1 LANPIEQPAG
11 TPEERSALRQR
22 VATVLWND
30 LWLTRRARW
39 INGSIVALILL
50 NVMAVIAESD
60 NRLAIP
66 YATLFRRFELLSV
79 VVFTLEYLMR
89 IWSCPDGIR
98 YGHLGAWQSRWR
110 FIFSFNGLIDF
121 FAIAPFFLS
130 LLLPVD
136 LRFLRILR
144 LLRILKL
151 TTYSDTIGVFARV
164 LKREGRAL
172 AAASLAM
179 VSLVLFAACL
189 MYMLENPAQPE
200 AFSSIAQAIWWAAVT
215 LTTVGYGD
223 ITPVT
228 FGGKMLGI
236 VIMVLGVGTV
246 ALPAAM
252 LAARFGDEIQAQ
264 RDELEA
270 KVAESLDDGVL
281 DPAERAA
288 VEKLGAELGLPAAHV
303 DKMIELQ
310 KQLHVDAGQCPH
322 CGKKL

>member
-1 LANPIEQPAG
+1 M
-11 TPEERSALRQR
+11 SAALM
-22 VATVLWND
+22 VM
-30 LWLTRRARW
+30 
-39 INGSIVALILL
+39 LILMVL
-50 NVMAVIAESD
+50 ASSGIYWAE
-60 NRLAIP
+60 
-66 YATLFRRFELLSV
+66 
-79 VVFTLEYLMR
+79 
-89 IWSCPDGIR
+89 
-98 YGHLGAWQSRWR
+98 HL
-110 FIFSFNGLIDF
+110 
-121 FAIAPFFLS
+121 
-130 LLLPVD
+130 
-136 LRFLRILR
+136 
-144 LLRILKL
+144 
-151 TTYSDTIGVFARV
+151 
-164 LKREGRAL
+164 
-172 AAASLAM
+172 
-179 VSLVLFAACL
+179 
-189 MYMLENPAQPE
+189 AQPE
-200 AFSSIAQAIWWAAVT
+200 VFRSIPASMWWTMVT

-322 CGKKL
+322 CGKRL

>member
-1 LANPIEQPAG
+1 M
-11 TPEERSALRQR
+11 RQR

-39 INGSIVALILL
+39 INGFIVALIVL
-50 NVMAVIAESD
+50 NVIAVIAESD
-60 NRLAIP
+60 QRLAVP
-66 YATLFRRFELLSV
+66 HAGLFRSFELFSV
-79 VVFTLEYLMR
+79 VIFTLEYILR
-89 IWSCPDGIR
+89 IWSCPDGVR
-98 YGHLGAWQSRWR
+98 YGHLGEWRSRLR
-110 FIFSFNGLIDF
+110 FVISLNGLIDF

-151 TTYSDTIGVFARV
+151 THYSDTIGVFVRV
-164 LKREGRAL
+164 LSREARAL

-189 MYMLENPAQPE
+189 MFMLENEAQPQ
-200 AFSSIAQAIWWAAVT
+200 AFSSIAQSIWWAAVT

-223 ITPVT
+223 ITPIT

-281 DPAERAA
+281 DNAERAA

-310 KQLHVDAGQCPH
+310 KQLHVDGKQCPH
-322 CGKKL
+322 CGKRL

>member
-1 LANPIEQPAG
+1 MI
-11 TPEERSALRQR
+11 
-22 VATVLWND
+22 
-30 LWLTRRARW
+30 
-39 INGSIVALILL
+39 
-50 NVMAVIAESD
+50 
-60 NRLAIP
+60 
-66 YATLFRRFELLSV
+66 
-79 VVFTLEYLMR
+79 
-89 IWSCPDGIR
+89 
-98 YGHLGAWQSRWR
+98 
-110 FIFSFNGLIDF
+110 
-121 FAIAPFFLS
+121 
-130 LLLPVD
+130 
-136 LRFLRILR
+136 
-144 LLRILKL
+144 
-151 TTYSDTIGVFARV
+151 
-164 LKREGRAL
+164 
-172 AAASLAM
+172 
-179 VSLVLFAACL
+179 SLVLFAACL

-223 ITPVT
+223 ITPIT

-281 DPAERAA
+281 DPAERTA
-288 VEKLGAELGLPAAHV
+288 VEKLGQELGLPAAHV
-303 DKMIELQ
+303 NKMIELQ